1 MMMMTAED
9 KNTIEEIRS
18 REVFVLD
25 LDGVLYLNNTLIKN
39 SDKAVEMIREKG
51 YRIAFLTNNSGKRKS
66 AVCEK
71 LNSLGIECNINEVF
85 TSVDSAIHYIKTNH
99 CHKNGVFCIGSAG
112 LKEQLEEAGIQTALP
127 ERCGCMLV
135 GFKKDLSYDD
145 ATQAIVAL
153 RRNIPFIIC
162 NRDPC
167 FPDVDDRLMPG
178 CGYTVSAIEGCYTRK
193 ADVNA
198 GKPDPMILEMLCD
211 TYKISKDEIVI
222 VGDSWHSDIEMAKQQ
237 GIPAVYVGDT
247 NCAETGVVCA
257 DSLYDF
263 VKKYL

>member
-1 MMMMTAED
+1 MMMIAGD

-18 REVFVLD
+18 KKVFVLD

-39 SDKAVEMIREKG
+39 SDKAVKMIREKG

-71 LNSLGIECNINEVF
+71 LNGLGIRCTLNEVF
-85 TSVDSAIHYIKTNH
+85 TSVDSALHCIKTNNYY
-99 CHKNGVFCIGSAG
+99 KDGVFCLGSEG
-112 LKEQLEEAGIQTALP
+112 LKEQLGESGIQMASP
-127 ERCGCMLV
+127 EKCGCLLV
-135 GFKKDLSYDD
+135 GFKKDLNYSD

-162 NRDPC
+162 NRDPY
-167 FPDVDDRLMPG
+167 FPDVDDTLLPG

-198 GKPDPMILEMLCD
+198 GKPDPMILEMLYD
-211 TYKISKDEIVI
+211 VFKTSKDEIVI
-222 VGDSWHSDIEMAKQQ
+222 VGDSWQSDIEMAKQQ

-247 NCAETGVVCA
+247 DCAEKGVVCT